1 MADNIALPASSGTV
15 ATDERTINSI
25 AGLSVQR
32 IIDIGSTAFAN
43 GQVSVSATSTSIV
56 AARDTRKGVL
66 ITNRGVVNIFVG
78 TGTVTT
84 VAGYVLYPNESVS
97 IATTAAVNGIAASG
111 TCATH
116 YIEEYDS

>member
-1 MADNIALPASSGTV
+1 MADNLALPASTGIV

-25 AGLSVQR
+25 TGLSVQR

-43 GQVSVSATSTSIV
+43 GQVTAASTSTLIV
-56 AARDTRKGVL
+56 ATRDTRKGVL
-66 ITNRGVVNIFVG
+66 ITNRGVVNLYVG
-78 TGTVTT
+78 TGTVTAS
-84 VAGYVLYPNESVS
+84 AGYVLYPNESVS

>member
-111 TCATH
+111 TWATH
-116 YIEEYDS
+116 YIEEYDT

>member
-1 MADNIALPASSGTV
+1 MADNLALPASTGIV
-15 ATDERTINSI
+15 ATDERTINSVT
-25 AGLSVQR
+25 GLSVQR

-43 GQVSVSATSTSIV
+43 GQVTAASTSTLIV
-56 AARDTRKGVL
+56 ATRDTRKGVL
-66 ITNRGVVNIFVG
+66 ITNRGVVNLYVG
-78 TGTVTT
+78 TGTVTAS
-84 VAGYVLYPNESVS
+84 AGYVLYPNESVS

>member
-1 MADNIALPASSGTV
+1 MADNIALPAATGSA
-15 ATDERTINSI
+15 ATDERTIN
-25 AGLSVQR
+25 AVTVQVQR

-43 GQVSVSATSTSIV
+43 GQVSVAATSTTVV

-66 ITNRGVVNIFVG
+66 ITNRGLVNLFVG

-84 VAGYVLYPNESVS
+84 AAGYLLYPNESVS

-111 TCATH
+111 TCAAH

>member
-1 MADNIALPASSGTV
+1 MADNLALPASTGIV
-15 ATDERTINSI
+15 ATDERTINSVT
-25 AGLSVQR
+25 GLSVQR

-43 GQVSVSATSTSIV
+43 GQVTAASTSTLIV
-56 AARDTRKGVL
+56 DTRDTRKGVL
-66 ITNRGVVNIFVG
+66 ITNRGVVNLYVG
-78 TGTVTT
+78 TGTVTAS
-84 VAGYVLYPNESVS
+84 AGYVLYPNESVS

>member
-1 MADNIALPASSGTV
+1 MADNLALPASTGIV
-15 ATDERTINSI
+15 ATDERTINSVT
-25 AGLSVQR
+25 GLSVQR

-43 GQVSVSATSTSIV
+43 GQVTAASTSTLIV
-56 AARDTRKGVL
+56 DTRDTRKGVL
-66 ITNRGVVNIFVG
+66 ITNRGVVNLYVG
-78 TGTVTT
+78 TGTVT
-84 VAGYVLYPNESVS
+84 ASAWYVLYPNESVS